1 MRFSPQTVLVLKT
14 LSQTNT
20 RWHYGYG
27 LSQMTGLKSGTLYP
41 ILARLH
47 DSGWLETKWETPS
60 QPGRPPR
67 HLYRLTA
74 LGQSEAKKM
83 ITQSCRVLT
92 ARLAYES

>member
-1 MRFSPQTVLVLKT
+1 MRFSPQTVSVLKV
-14 LSQTNT
+14 LCQTNT

-47 DSGWLETKWETPS
+47 DSGWLETKWEAPS

-83 ITQSCRVLT
+83 MTQSRRMRI
-92 ARLAYES
+92 ARLAYEN